1 MHNHKEGWNFFA
13 VKQLDLSVKVRTPFK
28 NKEGFDLYFA
38 CRIKISGFM
47 FVCLVI
53 VLWNLNKHSS
63 IVDIMNYKLYFP
75 LH

>member
-47 FVCLVI
+47 FVCPR
-53 VLWNLNKHSS
+53 NS
-63 IVDIMNYKLYFP
+63 IVEPQQTQFNSRYNEL
-75 LH
+75 

>member
-1 MHNHKEGWNFFA
+1 MVMNNFIVEVWWKIMHNHKEGWNFFA

-53 VLWNLNKHSS
+53 V
-63 IVDIMNYKLYFP
+63 
-75 LH
+75 

>member
-1 MHNHKEGWNFFA
+1 MHNLKEGWNFFA

-47 FVCLVI
+47 FVSLVI
-53 VLWNLNKHSS
+53 V
-63 IVDIMNYKLYFP
+63 
-75 LH
+75 